1 MKKILLCSVLAFGTL
16 FVNSCKPSKQ
26 ITTEEA
32 CVTPAPSY
40 SAEVKTIIE
49 TKCATEGCHAKGK
62 GDFRVFENFKRKVD
76 TGQVRDKVI
85 VKKTMPLKGT
95 LTKSE
100 YQAINCWLKDGGKEN

>member
-1 MKKILLCSVLAFGTL
+1 MKKLLLCAVLAFGTI
-16 FVNSCKPSKQ
+16 FVNSCKTPKQ
-26 ITTEEA
+26 TTTEEA
-32 CVTPAPSY
+32 CATPAPSY
-40 SAEVKTIIE
+40 SAEIKAIIE

-95 LTKSE
+95 LTQSE